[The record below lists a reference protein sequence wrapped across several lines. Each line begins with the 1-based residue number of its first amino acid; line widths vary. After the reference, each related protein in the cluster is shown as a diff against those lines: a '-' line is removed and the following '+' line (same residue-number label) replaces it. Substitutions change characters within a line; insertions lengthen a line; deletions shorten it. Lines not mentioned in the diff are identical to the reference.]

1 MWNAKRN
8 SAMLVVAGLSVAGC
22 GERHGRNQPAIE
34 FLRIPQAD
42 EGGRDKHDI
51 VEGRVTGALPGEQIV
66 LYAKSGN
73 WWVQP
78 IPGRPFT
85 RIQKSA
91 KWTNATHLGTDYAAL
106 LVKPGFQPP
115 AELPALPAQGELV
128 SAVATVK
135 GANSPPSP
143 FIRFSG
149 YEWRVRNAVSRRGN
163 KDQPYDPR
171 NAWTDAGGALH
182 LRIAKSSNEW
192 SCAEV
197 SNTRSLGY
205 GTYSFTVR
213 DTSNLDPAA
222 VFGMFTYDYARAD
235 QSFGEAAIEI
245 GRWGDPTGKNAQFI
259 LQPHY
264 ISNNVSRFM
273 APPGILTHSF
283 RWEPGRI
290 SFRTTRGSKRDET
303 APAVAEHVFTSG
315 VPEPGI
321 ESARMNVY
329 VYYEPSRIS
338 LAKPSEVVIDRFE
351 YLP

>member
-1 MWNAKRN
+1 
-8 SAMLVVAGLSVAGC
+8 
-22 GERHGRNQPAIE
+22 
-34 FLRIPQAD
+34 
-42 EGGRDKHDI
+42 
-51 VEGRVTGALPGEQIV
+51 
-66 LYAKSGN
+66 
-73 WWVQP
+73 
-78 IPGRPFT
+78 
-85 RIQKSA
+85 
-91 KWTNATHLGTDYAAL
+91 
-106 LVKPGFQPP
+106 
-115 AELPALPAQGELV
+115 
-128 SAVATVK
+128 
-135 GANSPPSP
+135 
-143 FIRFSG
+143 
-149 YEWRVRNAVSRRGN
+149 
-163 KDQPYDPR
+163 
-171 NAWTDAGGALH
+171 
-182 LRIAKSSNEW
+182 
-192 SCAEV
+192 
-197 SNTRSLGY
+197 
-205 GTYSFTVR
+205 
-213 DTSNLDPAA
+213 
-222 VFGMFTYDYARAD
+222 MFTYDYARAD